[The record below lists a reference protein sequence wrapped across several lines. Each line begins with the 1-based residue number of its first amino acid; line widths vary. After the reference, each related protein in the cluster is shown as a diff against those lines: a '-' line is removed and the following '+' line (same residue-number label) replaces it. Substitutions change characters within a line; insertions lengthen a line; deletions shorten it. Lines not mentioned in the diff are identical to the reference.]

1 MVWFWAF
8 AFVTTLVIEIISVEL
23 VSIWFTF
30 GALVAFI
37 LALFEVGITI
47 QIVVFL
53 IVSTILLASLR
64 AIFIKF
70 LKNSN
75 EKTNIDLII
84 GKVVTLE
91 KDITENEAGEVKING
106 VTWRVVSSDNSSIKS
121 GEKVQI
127 VEIQGNKFIV
137 KKETIDE

>member
-8 AFVTTLVIEIISVEL
+8 AFITTLVIEIISVEL

-53 IVSTILLASLR
+53 IVSTVLLASLR

-91 KDITENEAGEVKING
+91 KDITENEAGEVKISG